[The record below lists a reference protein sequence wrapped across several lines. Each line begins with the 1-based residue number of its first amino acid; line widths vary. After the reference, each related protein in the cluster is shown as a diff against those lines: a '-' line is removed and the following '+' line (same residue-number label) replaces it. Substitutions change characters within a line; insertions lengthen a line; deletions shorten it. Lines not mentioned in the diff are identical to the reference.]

1 MDITFL
7 GHSSFKLKGKTASVI
22 TDPYNA
28 EIGLKFPKQQ
38 ADIVTISHFHSDHNA
53 ADLVD
58 GEHFL
63 VSGPGEYEIKGIKIV
78 GVNSFHDDK
87 KGAERGKNIIFS
99 FQIDGLRICHLGDLG
114 QKELGSEQIEEIG
127 SVDIL
132 LVPVGGTYTID
143 ASEAAKVAAAL
154 EPDIVIPMHYLEPG
168 LANKLDPADKFLKEM
183 GVESPSIQTKIS
195 ITKDKLPEEMAVILL
210 QKGT

>member
-22 TDPYNA
+22 TDPYNS
-28 EIGLKFPKQQ
+28 EVGLKFPKQQ

>member
-22 TDPYNA
+22 TDPYNS
-28 EIGLKFPKQQ
+28 EIGLEFPKQQ

-53 ADLVD
+53 ADLVA

-154 EPDIVIPMHYLEPG
+154 EPKIVIPMHYLEPG
-168 LANKLDPADKFLKEM
+168 LATKLDPADKFLKEM

-195 ITKDKLPEEMAVILL
+195 IAKDKLPEEMAVILL